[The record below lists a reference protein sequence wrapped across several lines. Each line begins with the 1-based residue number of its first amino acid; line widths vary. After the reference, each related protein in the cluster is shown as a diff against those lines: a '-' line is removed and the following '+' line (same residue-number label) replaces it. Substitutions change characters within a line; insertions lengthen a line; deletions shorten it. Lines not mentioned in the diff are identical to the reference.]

1 MNAFV
6 QFIMN
11 HGYLVLFAAVF
22 ARQIGLP
29 LPTPLFL
36 LAAGALAAGGKFRL
50 VVAVTLSVT
59 ACVLADWVWYE
70 AGRWR
75 GDGALR
81 FIHRF
86 APVPDGAEHW
96 AKKTFARFGPALL
109 VLDKFVPGLD
119 AVMPPL
125 AGAARTNRLR
135 FLAFETLGA
144 ALWSS
149 AYVGVGYIFSHDLDR
164 AAAYAAKACTLL
176 AIFVFAGFS
185 IYASRKLVH
194 WYRLTRG
201 SEAVRFTPVD
211 SIAAGC
217 SLTDPCRIIAGGDHR
232 DQGCSETASIASV
245 DARTPSSYATSGY
258 RRSACWIE
266 R

>member
-135 FLAFETLGA
+135 FLVFETLGA
-144 ALWSS
+144 TLWSS
-149 AYVGVGYIFSHDLDR
+149 AYVGVGYIFSHDLEC
-164 AAAYAAKACTLL
+164 AAAYAARAATLL
-176 AIFVFAGFS
+176 AIFAFAGFS
-185 IYASRKLVH
+185 IYVCWKLIH
-194 WYRLTRG
+194 WCRLTCRLEVAQQID
-201 SEAVRFTPVD
+201 SVNVEAP
-211 SIAAGC
+211 
-217 SLTDPCRIIAGGDHR
+217 
-232 DQGCSETASIASV
+232 
-245 DARTPSSYATSGY
+245 
-258 RRSACWIE
+258 
-266 R
+266 